1 MSARPEP
8 PDSSRPSPD
17 PNRRPRIILATSR
30 DWLAA
35 SVEGVL
41 DRDRFE
47 VTRVPDGESMAAAV
61 DEAVPDGVILDQ
73 DLAGEETP
81 TLCRGL
87 VEGALGERIPL
98 VVYSSDLRDEEL
110 QARIVEAGAWAVIQE
125 PIRSRYLVATLRRY
139 LEIGRAARGR
149 PDTGARGRRANGD
162 LPGLEGVLERLPL
175 LEALAERHETSV
187 ALVAVGPRQPG
198 SGELLER
205 QRRRT
210 AELCL
215 EVLRSADLC
224 GWLDDEGDVVIAAY
238 GTSREG
244 ARQLAERLAA
254 RAAER
259 SQVERPED
267 ALSVGIVEVRPGEDV
282 KEVRAGEPAN
292 GETELVRAAQEALRR
307 ARAAGGGIEFG
318 SRR

>member
-1 MSARPEP
+1 MTAAPR
-8 PDSSRPSPD
+8 SPD
-17 PNRRPRIILATSR
+17 ATRRPRVILATGR

-35 SVEGVL
+35 SVQGVL
-41 DRDRFE
+41 DHDRFE
-47 VTRVPDGESMAAAV
+47 VTRVSEGDGVAAAV
-61 DEAVPDGVILDQ
+61 EEVVPDGVVLDQ
-73 DLAGEETP
+73 ELMQDATP
-81 TLCRGL
+81 AVCREL
-87 VEGALGERIPL
+87 VEGALGEQIPL

-110 QARIVEAGAWAVIQE
+110 QARIVEAGAWTVIQE
-125 PIRSRYLVATLRRY
+125 PIRSRYLVATLRRF

-149 PDTGARGRRANGD
+149 RETRAGEDRDRSNTGLPDLD
-162 LPGLEGVLERLPL
+162 GVLERLPL

-224 GWLDDEGDVVIAAY
+224 GWLDDQGDVVIAAY
-238 GTSREG
+238 DTSSEG

-259 SQVERPED
+259 SQVERPEE

-282 KEVRAGEPAN
+282 EEVRAGERAN
-292 GETELVRAAQEALRR
+292 GETELVRAAHEALHR

-318 SRR
+318 SRG

>member
-1 MSARPEP
+1 MSAAVDS
-8 PDSSRPSPD
+8 PDSSR
-17 PNRRPRIILATSR
+17 RPRVILATSR

-35 SVEGVL
+35 SIEGVL
-41 DRDRFE
+41 DHDRFE
-47 VTRVPDGESMAAAV
+47 VIRVPDAEDVAAAV
-61 DEAVPDGVILDQ
+61 DEGVPDGVVLDQ
-73 DLAGEETP
+73 DLMGEDTP
-81 TLCRGL
+81 DLCREL

-110 QARIVEAGAWAVIQE
+110 QARIVEAGAWTVIQE
-125 PIRSRYLVATLRRY
+125 PIRSRFLVATLRRL

-149 PDTGARGRRANGD
+149 EEAGAGERRSNTD
-162 LPGLEGVLERLPL
+162 LPDLDGVLERLPV
-175 LEALAERHETSV
+175 LEALAERNETSV

-205 QRRRT
+205 QRHRT

-215 EVLRSADLC
+215 EVLRGADLC

-238 GTSREG
+238 DTSGEG

-267 ALSVGIVEVRPGEDV
+267 ALSVGIVEMRPGEDLE
-282 KEVRAGEPAN
+282 EVRAGERPS
-292 GETELVRAAQEALRR
+292 GQTELVRAAHEALHR
-307 ARAAGGGIEFG
+307 ARAAGGGIEFA
-318 SRR
+318 S